1 MDTQTKSFFSRLNNG
16 DIYFNNIIKKL
27 TLKENLTNDENS
39 YILSLS
45 IIFSDEY
52 IKTEKS
58 AYFEF
63 AYYLVLNY
71 SLNTKDFAPLLNF
84 SFNNGF
90 YPIAKSILVNEDE
103 SIIDLLTNTEISK
116 YDKNGNIELKE
127 QHDKILNLLS
137 STTSYRAFIAPTSY
151 GKSSFIYD
159 DIKKQN
165 SNIIA
170 IIVPKK
176 ALIWQTYKSIKALA
190 RELHYKILLHDTEY
204 LGEKKFIG
212 IFTQERATRLIQDN
226 TISFDLLYIDE
237 AHNLFEKDERNL
249 LLARLI
255 KLNKKLNPNQKLV
268 YLSPLINEINNLKL
282 NNEDAI
288 FTQKISFNIKELDLN
303 YLDKQFNYFKYN
315 RFLDAFYKNELQ
327 FNGWQDFLIK
337 KSTAKNLI
345 YLNKPKDIEDFAKH
359 LKMIFPIIDSKE
371 LLEIATIIE
380 KYIDKNY
387 LMRELILR
395 GIIYIHSKVPD
406 LIKDYLLTKFKLC
419 KDIKYLISNSSV
431 LEGVNFPI
439 DSLFIFN
446 VYALNGNNLKN
457 LCGRVNR
464 LNEIFSN
471 RPQLEKLICPIYF
484 VDTLEYGGKTSFQ
497 PKIQLLRNN
506 EKDDVDNPLLINSKM
521 EPDKKREIL
530 NRENSFINNYQNH
543 DIKNILVKNNV
554 HHFYRNFEKSVDKI
568 TTQICLI
575 KKIDNI
581 DNLIDIIFS
590 VFLSVFEIDEICDY
604 EFLRLKAERTREF
617 YNNYI
622 NKIYY
627 ADIKAKIGYFLSY
640 FNYYE
645 ANNLPFYIGE
655 SFGEIKYTS
664 SIYSGTRYAYISTKN
679 KSQNDKINLAVI
691 KSKLEDDFISYKLAK
706 LVKTLLDL
714 DLISKS
720 VYNKFLYNTDDEA
733 IIYLINAGLSN
744 QLITFIKENNL
755 FDDFKFS
762 ETGFIV
768 SDKFKTILENEDDFI
783 KYEINKLL

>member
-1 MDTQTKSFFSRLNNG
+1 MDTQAKNFFTRLNNE
-16 DIYFNNIIKKL
+16 DTYFNKIIKKL
-27 TLKENLTNDENS
+27 TLKEDLTVDENS

-45 IIFSDEY
+45 LLFSDEY
-52 IKTEKS
+52 VKTEKP

-71 SLNTKDFAPLLNF
+71 SLNTKDFAPLFNF

-90 YPIAKSILVNEDE
+90 YPIAKSILLKNNE
-103 SIIDLLTNTEISK
+103 SIINLLKNTEISK
-116 YDKNGNIELKE
+116 YVTKDKIELRE
-127 QHDKILNLLS
+127 QHEKILNLLS

-159 DIKKQN
+159 DIKRQN
-165 SNIIA
+165 SNVVG

-176 ALIWQTYKSIKALA
+176 ALIWQIYKNIKNLA
-190 RELHYKILLHDTEY
+190 RELNYKILIHDTEY

-212 IFTQERATRLIQDN
+212 IFTQERATRLLQDN

-268 YLSPLINEINNLKL
+268 YLSPLISDINNLRL
-282 NNEDAI
+282 NNEDSI
-288 FTQKISFNIKELDLN
+288 YTQKISFNIKELDIN
-303 YLDKQFNYFKYN
+303 FFDKKFNSFKYN
-315 RFLDAFYKNELQ
+315 RFLDTFYENEMEI
-327 FNGWQDFLIK
+327 NDWQDFLIK
-337 KSTAKNLI
+337 KSTSKNLI
-345 YLNKPKDIEDFAKH
+345 YFNKPKDIENFAKY
-359 LKMIFPIIDSKE
+359 LKKYLPIVESEE
-371 LLEIATIIE
+371 LINIATMIE
-380 KYIDKNY
+380 KYVDKNY
-387 LMRELILR
+387 LMRELVLY

-446 VYALNGNNLKN
+446 VHSLNGNNLKN

-464 LNEIFSN
+464 LNEIFGN
-471 RPQLEKLICPIYF
+471 PPKLEKLICPIYF
-484 VDTLEYGGKTSFQ
+484 VDTLEYGGKTNFQ
-497 PKIQLLRNN
+497 SKIQLLRNN
-506 EKDDVDNPLLINSKM
+506 EKDDVDNPLLIASKM
-521 EPDKKREIL
+521 ESTKRIEIL
-530 NRENSFINNYQNH
+530 NRENSYINNYQNYN
-543 DIKNILVKNNV
+543 IKNILIKNNI
-554 HHFYRNFEKSVDKI
+554 HHFYRNFEKSVEKI
-568 TTQICLI
+568 AAQICLI
-575 KKIDNI
+575 KKINDI
-581 DNLIDIIFS
+581 DNLIDVIFS
-590 VFLSVFEIDEICDY
+590 VFLSVFEISEICDY
-604 EFLRLKAERTREF
+604 EFLRLKTEQTRKF
-617 YNNYI
+617 YKNYL

-627 ADIKAKIGYFLSY
+627 ADLKAKIGYFLNY

-645 ANNLPFYIGE
+645 TNNLPFYIGE
-655 SFGEIKYTS
+655 SFGEIKYYS
-664 SIYSGTRYAYISTKN
+664 NIYSGTRFAYISTKN
-679 KSQNDKINLAVI
+679 KSLNDKINLAVI

-714 DLISKS
+714 GLISKS
-720 VYNKFLYNTDDEA
+720 VYNKFLYNTDNET
-733 IIYLINAGLSN
+733 IISLINAGLSN
-744 QLITFIKENNL
+744 QLITFIKDNNL

-768 SDKFKTILENEDDFI
+768 SDRFKKILENEDDFI
-783 KYEINKLL
+783 KFEINKML